1 MLAKHESAVGN
12 FYDNSEVG
20 AIPDRDTM
28 LGEIPGEDDA
38 ITAAIFHFNPAHR
51 WWYFSNMQRD
61 EILLLKFHDSDRSK
75 ACRVPHTAFRDPNFP
90 DALPRESIEF
100 RTFAYFL

>member
-1 MLAKHESAVGN
+1 MLAEHESAIEN

-20 AIPDRDTM
+20 AI
-28 LGEIPGEDDA
+28 
-38 ITAAIFHFNPAHR
+38 FNFNPAHR